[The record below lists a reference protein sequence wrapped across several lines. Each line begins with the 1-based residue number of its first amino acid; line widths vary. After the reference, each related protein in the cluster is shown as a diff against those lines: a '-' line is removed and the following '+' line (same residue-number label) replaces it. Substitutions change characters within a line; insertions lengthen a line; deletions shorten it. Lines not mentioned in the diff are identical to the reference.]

1 MVDDILINAE
11 FKYYLQNIIDARFP
25 SAMSGN
31 QKMFV
36 LIELLDIEP
45 TQIEIEFH
53 SVNKD
58 GRYKWI
64 MTHHT
69 TRIRGSMDSESN
81 YKFKLS
87 I

>member
-1 MVDDILINAE
+1 
-11 FKYYLQNIIDARFP
+11 
-25 SAMSGN
+25 
-31 QKMFV
+31 V